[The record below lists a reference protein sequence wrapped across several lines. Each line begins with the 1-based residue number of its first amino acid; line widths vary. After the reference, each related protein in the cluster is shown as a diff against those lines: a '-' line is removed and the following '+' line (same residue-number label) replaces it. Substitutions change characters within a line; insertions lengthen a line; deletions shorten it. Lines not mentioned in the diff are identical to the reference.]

1 MEMHVFYVNICLN
14 VGLFEISRMLSC
26 FPTKCLMCLFFIFF
40 SQTDEEGEDDSDED
54 SGMKYFS
61 YSLKVM
67 SSY

>member
-1 MEMHVFYVNICLN
+1 
-14 VGLFEISRMLSC
+14 
-26 FPTKCLMCLFFIFF
+26 MCLFFIFF